1 MKTSW
6 KKIDDDTYTIIV
18 DEEIA
23 GKVKTNHNWKWVIE
37 PFFSLIPEDLQDIA
51 MEYEGYVSAG
61 RSLAG
66 MWANK
71 KNYDLAFVDFQ
82 NDWDDYVQSEDEER
96 AFLDFANDFND
107 P

>member
-6 KKIDDDTYTIIV
+6 KKINDDTYAVIIN
-18 DEEIA
+18 DNMA
-23 GKVKTNHNWKWVIE
+23 GRVKSNHNWKWVVD

-51 MEYEGYVSAG
+51 MEYGGYVEAG
-61 RSLAG
+61 RALAS

-71 KNYDLAFVDFQ
+71 KDYDLAFVDFQ
-82 NDWDDYVQSEDEER
+82 NDWNEYVQSEEDER
-96 AFLDFANDFND
+96 MFLDFANDFDD